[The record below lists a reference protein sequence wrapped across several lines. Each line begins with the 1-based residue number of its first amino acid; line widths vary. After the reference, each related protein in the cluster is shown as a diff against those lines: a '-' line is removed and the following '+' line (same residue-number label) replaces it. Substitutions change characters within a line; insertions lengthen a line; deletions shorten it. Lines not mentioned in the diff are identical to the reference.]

1 MSKNTKMKHHSW
13 TKKVGLLLL
22 LLLLPQASIQ
32 YVCAFVPIGSQDG
45 REIMADWFERLAGFS
60 EDAMSY
66 EEIQEQFIVE
76 HEPSSHRRRP
86 PSAAATS
93 QHTDSWPTTSTI
105 LTSKVNGR
113 RMVAGRFE
121 SVSLAQLRERVDEI
135 ITSRG
140 TGTST
145 SPFAANTV
153 REYVGDIRTILND
166 QFNAG
171 SMIQVASQF
180 NCLEMI
186 EPRVTPEMGIGI
198 YENDRTQGPICAMAC
213 GAGTIYRNYFAEVSK
228 GGDGGGVGQTAD
240 RQLDGLYRL
249 GLELGNADG
258 SLWTM
263 QNGYCQA
270 TSSGLAAINGII
282 AAASEEKMDHL
293 RGLLEVGIHWDME
306 VTSASSTTASPLC
319 ISQIFCSALPVS
331 YARRSVEKSEW
342 KNFAT
347 LVLEAAYEATILGAI
362 INREHTGC
370 NKLCLTA
377 LGGGAFGN
385 AEKWIFDS
393 MQRALEKYSN
403 FGLDICIVSYS
414 KSNTHARR
422 LETRR

>member
-1 MSKNTKMKHHSW
+1 
-13 TKKVGLLLL
+13 
-22 LLLLPQASIQ
+22 
-32 YVCAFVPIGSQDG
+32 
-45 REIMADWFERLAGFS
+45 
-60 EDAMSY
+60 
-66 EEIQEQFIVE
+66 
-76 HEPSSHRRRP
+76 
-86 PSAAATS
+86 
-93 QHTDSWPTTSTI
+93 
-105 LTSKVNGR
+105 
-113 RMVAGRFE
+113 MVAGRFE
-121 SVSLAQLRERVDEI
+121 SVSLAQLRERVDDI
-135 ITSRG
+135 VTSRSTG
-140 TGTST
+140 TNASTGTST

-198 YENDRTQGPICAMAC
+198 YENDCTQGPICAMAC
-213 GAGTIYRNYFAEVSK
+213 GAGTIYRNYFVEVSK
-228 GGDGGGVGQTAD
+228 RQGGVGVGQTAD
-240 RQLDGLYRL
+240 QQLDGLDRL

-258 SLWTM
+258 NLWTM

-270 TSSGLAAINGII
+270 TSSGLAAINDIL

-293 RGLLEVGIHWDME
+293 RGLLEVGIHWDTE
-306 VTSASSTTASPLC
+306 VTSATSTIANPLC

-331 YARRSVEKSEW
+331 YARRSIEKSKW

-347 LVLEAAYEATILGAI
+347 LVLEAAYEATILAAI
-362 INREHTGC
+362 INLEHTGC

-385 AEKWIFDS
+385 AEKWIFDA

-403 FGLDICIVSYS
+403 FGLDVCIVSYS
-414 KSNTHARR
+414 RSNAYAHM
-422 LETRR
+422 LETR